1 MPWII
6 EKSIDILLIS
16 QGFLSSAPSNETTCT
31 YITDTNEDIE
41 STTENNVFNDN
52 SNNLTVSSQSKLS
65 NPVSKACAQRRK
77 SFSRSD
83 AICGPNLDIYG
94 SQKSIDVID
103 YVHNNK
109 KEKITVIV
117 NLLSDDMLLNQRHE
131 KDSHSAGKVD
141 QPNLNSNDNLQ
152 PFTGDNNTV
161 TVKTEDNSAS
171 TVTEPNSLNKP
182 KRSLIKTFSRK
193 TLNGP
198 NIVRINNDVS
208 SKGKIIQKQSINN
221 NSFDKLQ

>member
-1 MPWII
+1 MQIL
-6 EKSIDILLIS
+6 IDLFQFH
-16 QGFLSSAPSNETTCT
+16 QGFLSSAPSNDTSCT
-31 YITDTNEDIE
+31 YITDANEDIE

-83 AICGPNLDIYG
+83 AICRPNLDKYG
-94 SQKSIDVID
+94 SQTSIDVID

-141 QPNLNSNDNLQ
+141 QTNLNPNDNLL
-152 PFTGDNNTV
+152 PVTDDNNSV
-161 TVKTEDNSAS
+161 TVKTENNSAPS
-171 TVTEPNSLNKP
+171 VTESNSLIKP

-208 SKGKIIQKQSINN
+208 AKGKIIQTQSINDD
-221 NSFDKLQ
+221 SFDKIP